1 MKKLLTKE
9 KKKLSVIDL
18 NTNNKIVALIK
29 I

>member
-29 I
+29 L

>member
-9 KKKLSVIDL
+9 KKKLSVIDP

-29 I
+29 L